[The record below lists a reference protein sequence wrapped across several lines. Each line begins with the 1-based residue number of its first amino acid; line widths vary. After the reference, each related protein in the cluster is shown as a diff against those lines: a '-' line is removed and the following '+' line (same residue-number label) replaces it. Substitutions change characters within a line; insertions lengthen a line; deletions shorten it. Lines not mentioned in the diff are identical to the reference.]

1 MKEDNFAARV
11 AKKVNKAFAGMEKAE
26 YDKEPYYAHPTF
38 YINNLSEYIQLVT
51 SIASIILCKKNCQ
64 SFCFFQKS
72 YIFHGF
78 FRLLC

>member
-38 YINNLSEYIQLVT
+38 YIT
-51 SIASIILCKKNCQ
+51 
-64 SFCFFQKS
+64 
-72 YIFHGF
+72 
-78 FRLLC
+78 